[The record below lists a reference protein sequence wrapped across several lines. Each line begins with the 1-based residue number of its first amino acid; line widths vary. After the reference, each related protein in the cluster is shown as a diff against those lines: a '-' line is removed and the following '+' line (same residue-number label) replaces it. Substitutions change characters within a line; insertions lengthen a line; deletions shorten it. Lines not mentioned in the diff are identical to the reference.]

1 MTKKNEVYLI
11 NELRPGCFKAE
22 KIVEPEEKPPSH
34 QNAPQ
39 PEPGIWFNHSNIRKF
54 SKSYASI
61 PIGCESRFDLSLNFS
76 ILNSFNDGFT
86 VGFKFIFSDQTSIF
100 SFI

>member
-1 MTKKNEVYLI
+1 MQKNMTKKNEVYLI

-39 PEPGIWFNHSNIRKF
+39 PEPGIWFNH
-54 SKSYASI
+54 
-61 PIGCESRFDLSLNFS
+61 EL
-76 ILNSFNDGFT
+76 
-86 VGFKFIFSDQTSIF
+86 
-100 SFI
+100 